1 MNELLPIVGGL
12 VLGLLLTLVQRPRL
26 RVAVG
31 VLGAFAT
38 GFLATVASG
47 EYRVGW
53 EYLLVDVPLSALSA
67 AGAYLA
73 VRRWSAS
80 GAGAPSRKNS

>member
-12 VLGLLLTLVQRPRL
+12 VLGVLLTLVQRPRL
-26 RVAVG
+26 RVALG

-47 EYRVGW
+47 EYRIGW
-53 EYLLVDVPLSALSA
+53 EYLLFDVPLSALSA
-67 AGAYLA
+67 TGAYLT
-73 VRRWSAS
+73 VRRWSGS
-80 GAGAPSRKNS
+80 GAAAPSRKSS